1 MKKKKIQIKM
11 NQNIL
16 NNLNLNYEE
25 IFQIAV
31 SVLENIIPLHQI
43 YGDVSSKDNLGIIS
57 ISEAY
62 ISKSIFLCEKY
73 QDKIEKYTEELV
85 SIFDISEEGSLL
97 EKELSEVFKLSYVIN
112 YIANFEKGEDKQD
125 ILRTASSWDRYTQI
139 KNKERQKYLIMV

>member
-1 MKKKKIQIKM
+1 
-11 NQNIL
+11 
-16 NNLNLNYEE
+16 
-25 IFQIAV
+25 
-31 SVLENIIPLHQI
+31 
-43 YGDVSSKDNLGIIS
+43 
-57 ISEAY
+57 
-62 ISKSIFLCEKY
+62 
-73 QDKIEKYTEELV
+73 LV